1 MFTSNSVEAQTGI
14 VEITDS
20 TYEAVEAFVEFMYLD
35 VTDKLEVL
43 TKELY
48 VLADF
53 YDVQLLKV
61 RSYFCDI
68 YVIFL
73 VPLRQA
79 FESGRHK
86 RKRS

>member
-14 VEITDS
+14 VEITDF
-20 TYEAVEAFVEFMYLD
+20 TYEAVEAFVEFMYLNA
-35 VTDKLEVL
+35 TDKLEVL

-61 RSYFCDI
+61 RSYIMEI
-68 YVIFL
+68 YTTF
-73 VPLRQA
+73 
-79 FESGRHK
+79 
-86 RKRS
+86 